1 MFDDIK
7 LSFSLASTP
16 IIKRIQQFY
25 TMQLSRT
32 IIKQKVAVKLFPDSL
47 TSLSAMQRL
56 RREISTTPNLKNN
69 LYGSTNNSRLHH
81 FTNKQVKVLLVHFDI
96 TVDEYLE
103 L

>member
-1 MFDDIK
+1 
-7 LSFSLASTP
+7 
-16 IIKRIQQFY
+16 
-25 TMQLSRT
+25 MQLSRT

-56 RREISTTPNLKNN
+56 RREISTTPNLKKN
-69 LYGSTNNSRLHH
+69 LYGPTNNSRLHH

-96 TVDEYLE
+96 SVEEYLN

>member
-1 MFDDIK
+1 
-7 LSFSLASTP
+7 
-16 IIKRIQQFY
+16 
-25 TMQLSRT
+25 MQLSRT
-32 IIKQKVAVKLFPDSL
+32 IIKQKVAKKLFPDSI

-69 LYGSTNNSRLHH
+69 LYGSSNSSRLHH
-81 FTNKQVKVLLVHFDI
+81 FSNKQVKILLVHFDI